1 MIQIKKLGFVKIV
14 MLLLVLCALPACSM
28 QQEENSTEIEETG
41 EGIIDSENESTE
53 TNLDFIS
60 VEKIEKYEGMEIT
73 DWIDEQTVVL
83 IKENQEFGKIDLPEL
98 ENGESEELYPTS
110 IYEYNLGSKEF
121 KTIIAKKNM
130 YLGGAILSPDNKHL
144 LYTRFTVG
152 DEAYYVMN
160 LEDREQS
167 SETDYYL
174 NAYSAEWTD
183 EQNLIGGSYAGGAY
197 MADTRG
203 NLTQIV
209 ELQEEQLYAVHKTQ
223 GKIYYITTDG
233 QLYMLDL
240 ITKEKKN
247 LQLKNVSDIR
257 LSPDGKQI
265 LVTQV
270 TESKKSLIIAD
281 VDGTIQKTIAEGSDV
296 TGATW
301 SPNQQMIAYQLNS
314 VINGV
319 DSSGMYLYEVSTGES
334 IQITRNVASAVIR
347 WSPSGEKISINEFDE
362 TNSSSI
368 IYIRFFNTKVNKT
381 RL

>member
-1 MIQIKKLGFVKIV
+1 MIQLKKLGFVKIV
-14 MLLLVLCALPACSM
+14 MLLLVLWALSACSM
-28 QQEENSTEIEETG
+28 RQEENSTEIEETG
-41 EGIIDSENESTE
+41 YGIIDSENESTE
-53 TNLDFIS
+53 TDLDFIS
-60 VEKIEKYEGMEIT
+60 IEKIEKYEGMEIT

-98 ENGESEELYPTS
+98 ENGESDELYPTS

-130 YLGGAILSPDNKHL
+130 YLGGAILSPDKKHL

-152 DEAYYVMN
+152 DEAYHVMN
-160 LEDREQS
+160 LVDREQS
-167 SETDYYL
+167 SEKDYHI
-174 NAYSAEWTD
+174 NAWSAEWID
-183 EQNLIGGSYAGGAY
+183 EQNLIGSSYAGGAF
-197 MADTRG
+197 MADTIG
-203 NLTQIV
+203 NLTQIA
-209 ELQEEQLYAVHKTQ
+209 ELQEEQLYTAHKKQ
-223 GKIYYITTDG
+223 EKIYYITADG

-247 LQLKNVSDIR
+247 LQLKNVSDIGF
-257 LSPDGKQI
+257 SPDGKQL

-270 TESKKSLIIAD
+270 TESKTSLIIAD
-281 VDGTIQKTIAEGSDV
+281 VDGTIQKTITEGSDV

-314 VINGV
+314 DTNGV
-319 DSSGMYLYEVSTGES
+319 DSSGIYLYEVSDGKN
-334 IQITRNVASAVIR
+334 IQITRNMVSTEIR

-368 IYIRFFNTKVNKT
+368 IYLK
-381 RL
+381 